1 MNGQRIGH
9 YDVRSRLGGG
19 DRHCEETCYE
29 TPRDAYRLVGLGT
42 LAIVVASPTV
52 QQNVAQIE
60 QVKDNLYLV
69 TGGVSNT
76 AAFVTTQGVVLVDTM
91 VPGWGETILDQV
103 R

>member
-1 MNGQRIGH
+1 MR
-9 YDVRSRLGGG
+9 RLA
-19 DRHCEETCYE
+19 TL
-29 TPRDAYRLVGLGT
+29 TALVGLGT